1 MNETLSR
8 ALLYGGAFCLLGG
21 LAAVSHF
28 HKADADVSTLLS
40 SADVQLR
47 LAFTNRAGQ
56 GDVVTTVAAGAS
68 TVAITA
74 SVVGVIVNLTLWFAL
89 HVVFRRVSD
98 VAFGPLTLT
107 LPEPASFDWK
117 VAVVAVLAALLI
129 FRLRFGIIPTLAA
142 SAAAGLALS
151 LV

>member
-1 MNETLSR
+1 MWIF
-8 ALLYGGAFCLLGG
+8 AFAPWLERLENAPRLKGG
-21 LAAVSHF
+21 LA
-28 HKADADVSTLLS
+28 
-40 SADVQLR
+40 
-47 LAFTNRAGQ
+47 
-56 GDVVTTVAAGAS
+56 
-68 TVAITA
+68 AITA
-74 SVVGVIVNLTLWFAL
+74 SVVGVIANLTLWFAL

-107 LPEPASFDWK
+107 LPVPASFDWK

-151 LV
+151 VL